1 MNLKS
6 NLLRALLLAAMM
18 LMLVTPAQAY
28 FAPSN
33 GQAATLVLGQPD
45 FTSSASATTQ
55 SGMYYPSAVAVDPT
69 THKVF
74 VSEEINNRVLRFAS
88 IYALRNGAKAEAV
101 LGQRNFTSNTADTT
115 QSGMDEP
122 EFVFVDGSGRLW
134 VADYG
139 NNRVLRFDHASTILS
154 GAPANAVLGQ
164 PNFSSSGYAT
174 TQNGMYYPAGVF
186 LDSSGRLWVAD
197 YYNNR
202 VLRFDNAASKANGAK
217 ADGVLGQPDFT
228 SNGYATT
235 QSSMNDPWSVAV
247 DGSGR
252 LWVSDES
259 NSRVLRFDNAASK
272 ANGAK
277 ADGVLGQPDFTSNGY
292 VTSQSGMSYQSGV
305 AVDNSSGRLY
315 VADYYNNR
323 ILVFNSAATLANGAK
338 ASYVL
343 GQTNFTTRTPGTSA
357 TTLDSVYS
365 VFFDQTSKV
374 LFAADYTNSRVL
386 MYGNLIPN
394 GGFNTYLGTSS
405 IPQYWSAKNFSSGDG
420 KNTTS
425 VEEGS
430 ASIRISGNGGT
441 KTLSQMVVLQGV
453 AGESFTFS
461 FWVKGNAIPTS
472 AACSASIQFYRESA
486 QTGPGTPLILVYSKH
501 IPCPT
506 GTFAF
511 LQKSATFSVP
521 GRYDEFLVTFSY
533 SAPSGSVWF
542 DDARP

>member
-197 YYNNR
+197 YYNN
-202 VLRFDNAASKANGAK
+202 
-217 ADGVLGQPDFT
+217 
-228 SNGYATT
+228 
-235 QSSMNDPWSVAV
+235 
-247 DGSGR
+247 
-252 LWVSDES
+252 
-259 NSRVLRFDNAASK
+259 RVLRFDNAASK